1 MKNLINEIEK
11 ALQDT
16 EKLYRHTSEV
26 YNGYLKSHYRG
37 KMEAYM
43 SILQILKDYNIIT
56 APKQIKLS
64 EIVNKLKNAFVDLGN
79 IDYEGF
85 IEIGY
90 GFITLNDE
98 IVITIDLD
106 SQKIVLIEFTN
117 TFIEL
122 KWLYTL
128 WIAGTEIVDDLK
140 EGIYGTSHKR

>member
-1 MKNLINEIEK
+1 MRNLINEIHE
-11 ALQDT
+11 
-16 EKLYRHTSEV
+16 
-26 YNGYLKSHYRG
+26 
-37 KMEAYM
+37 
-43 SILQILKDYNIIT
+43 LKDYENYDYDQAITDVEILLNQYNIIT
-56 APKQIKLS
+56 APKSIKLS

-128 WIAGTEIVDDLK
+128 WIAGTIIEDDLK
-140 EGIYGTSHKR
+140 EEN

>member
-1 MKNLINEIEK
+1 MRNLIEEIHE
-11 ALQDT
+11 
-16 EKLYRHTSEV
+16 
-26 YNGYLKSHYRG
+26 
-37 KMEAYM
+37 
-43 SILQILKDYNIIT
+43 LKDYENYDYDQAITDVEILLNQYNIIT
-56 APKQIKLS
+56 APKSIKLS
-64 EIVNKLKNAFVDLGN
+64 EIVNKLKNAFVNLGN

-128 WIAGTEIVDDLK
+128 WIAGTEIVDDL
-140 EGIYGTSHKR
+140 ECDE

>member
-1 MKNLINEIEK
+1 MKNLIEKIEK
-11 ALQDT
+11 IIISLKRQYQNCFEEIDCPLFTSDEIKGKISAYQDC
-16 EKLYRHTSEV
+16 L
-26 YNGYLKSHYRG
+26 
-37 KMEAYM
+37 
-43 SILQILKDYNIIT
+43 ILLNQYNIIT

-128 WIAGTEIVDDLK
+128 WIAGTEIIDDL
-140 EGIYGTSHKR
+140 GVDLR